1 MGAVCYEML
10 IGRPVFDAE
19 DMDDL
24 ISKVE
29 NGGYVVPTSVSR
41 EVISF
46 LNGML
51 QYESDKRFTSEQLAK
66 HDFLTKDV
74 KDFDKI
80 DVKKVSGKITGEGLN
95 INVKK
100 NKTIW
105 SIFNSEDEDKLN
117 KIGANEENEEVGRKD
132 NDYSGPKLP
141 NSKVIPG
148 NPTNEKI
155 SSATPQDMSENGFA
169 TKGNLFD

>member
-1 MGAVCYEML
+1 ML

-80 DVKKVSGKITGEGLN
+80 DVKKKQFGQFLIQMMKIN
-95 INVKK
+95 
-100 NKTIW
+100 
-105 SIFNSEDEDKLN
+105 
-117 KIGANEENEEVGRKD
+117 
-132 NDYSGPKLP
+132 
-141 NSKVIPG
+141 
-148 NPTNEKI
+148 
-155 SSATPQDMSENGFA
+155 
-169 TKGNLFD
+169 